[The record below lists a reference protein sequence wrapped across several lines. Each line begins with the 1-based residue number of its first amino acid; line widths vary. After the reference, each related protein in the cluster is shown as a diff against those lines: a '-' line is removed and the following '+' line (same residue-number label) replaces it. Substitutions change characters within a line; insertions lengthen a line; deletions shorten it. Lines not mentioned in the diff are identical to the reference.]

1 MCSDR
6 AEVGQPMNGLNIN
19 RAPWRIFRRGLEV
32 CHQVTGPDRCE
43 CTMVDVYQVWSG
55 RGHLAAIERGVYV
68 CNRRPSLCMGGRF
81 SRGVPGVELRDRRV
95 EVVQIEHDNT
105 RDPLL

>member
-32 CHQVTGPDRCE
+32 CHQVAGPDRCE

-68 CNRRPSLCMGGRF
+68 CNRRPSLCYGGRYAGEITGDEL
-81 SRGVPGVELRDRRV
+81 RGSGIEVVGVEHDKRR
-95 EVVQIEHDNT
+95 N
-105 RDPLL
+105 PL